1 MRKLA
6 FSLGKTLSVAAFAAA
21 ITLTGIT
28 EAAKRDNFFWLGQIN
43 KATAVINTE
52 EKLLTTDQG
61 HRFAHGIKAV
71 LEQGD
76 RPDGARPTL
85 VITFEPLLIQA
96 AGPEITKLH
105 AGRSSQDMLT
115 TVSLAMQRE
124 QLLDLAQELNTMQR
138 SLVALAQK
146 NQGTVLPNYTNG
158 VAAQPNSLAHYLLAY
173 NDAFSRDM
181 DRLQAY
187 YARINRSPMG
197 ACVLN
202 GTGWPLNRDKM
213 AHFLGFDSIAYNTYD
228 AGQVFPQEAPL
239 EMGGISSSIAIHIGG
254 FIEEIMQQYAQPRPW
269 ILLKEGNG
277 NTYVSS
283 AMPQKRNPGILNRA
297 RTDCSTLLG
306 MAVEGSFR
314 AHNIPAGMADGRLR
328 GTDKLTKQTIS
339 VVKQF
344 NRILNALEVKP
355 ERALEELNLDWTC
368 SQEIADVLMRKY
380 EVPFRTGHHFAS
392 EIVTYARQNNVT
404 PATFTYAEACRI
416 YAKLAA
422 EDSSLPQRL
431 PLTDREFRSCLD
443 PVAIVHNRA
452 VKGGPQPE
460 ELQLMLREADQHLTK
475 QEEWQAKAKSK
486 VDKAEAELNQ
496 RFQELL

>member
-61 HRFAHGIKAV
+61 HRFAHGIKSV

-76 RPDGARPTL
+76 RSDGARPTL

-124 QLLDLAQELNTMQR
+124 QLLDLSQELNTMQR

-146 NQGTVLPNYTNG
+146 NQDTVLPNYTNG

-187 YARINRSPMG
+187 YARVNRSPMG

-213 AHFLGFDSIAYNTYD
+213 AHFLGFDGIAYNTYD

-416 YAKLAA
+416 YAQLAA

-431 PLTDREFRSCLD
+431 PLTEKEFRSCLD

-460 ELQLMLREADQHLTK
+460 ELQLMLKEAEKHLTK
-475 QEEWQAKAKSK
+475 QEEWQVKAKSK
-486 VDKAEAELNQ
+486 VNKAEAELNQ

>member
-1 MRKLA
+1 
-6 FSLGKTLSVAAFAAA
+6 
-21 ITLTGIT
+21 
-28 EAAKRDNFFWLGQIN
+28 
-43 KATAVINTE
+43 
-52 EKLLTTDQG
+52 
-61 HRFAHGIKAV
+61 
-71 LEQGD
+71 
-76 RPDGARPTL
+76 
-85 VITFEPLLIQA
+85 
-96 AGPEITKLH
+96 
-105 AGRSSQDMLT
+105 
-115 TVSLAMQRE
+115 
-124 QLLDLAQELNTMQR
+124 
-138 SLVALAQK
+138 
-146 NQGTVLPNYTNG
+146 
-158 VAAQPNSLAHYLLAY
+158 
-173 NDAFSRDM
+173 
-181 DRLQAY
+181 
-187 YARINRSPMG
+187 
-197 ACVLN
+197 
-202 GTGWPLNRDKM
+202 
-213 AHFLGFDSIAYNTYD
+213 
-228 AGQVFPQEAPL
+228 
-239 EMGGISSSIAIHIGG
+239 
-254 FIEEIMQQYAQPRPW
+254 
-269 ILLKEGNG
+269 
-277 NTYVSS
+277 
-283 AMPQKRNPGILNRA
+283 
-297 RTDCSTLLG
+297 

-416 YAKLAA
+416 YAQLAA

-431 PLTDREFRSCLD
+431 PLKESEFRSCLD

-460 ELQLMLREADQHLTK
+460 ELQLMLREADKHLTK